1 VVPKPKHALAREHL
15 DRALR
20 HIDDDDE
27 QDAVSSLFYAA
38 EAGLVAVADAQGI
51 DTKKQHGAK
60 AKAAAQLH
68 ADGVLD
74 EDFSSLLRDLNQQR
88 KDVWYEGEPVDFA
101 DRSIEEVAAEV
112 ERLVVAAEET
122 AGDTAA

>member
-1 VVPKPKHALAREHL
+1 MAPKPKHLPAREHL
-15 DRALR
+15 ERALG
-20 HIDDDDE
+20 HIEGDDE

-38 EAGLVAVADAQGI
+38 EAGLVALADARGI

-74 EDFSSLLRDLNQQR
+74 EDFSSLLREL
-88 KDVWYEGEPVDFA
+88 KP
-101 DRSIEEVAAEV
+101 AA
-112 ERLVVAAEET
+112 
-122 AGDTAA
+122 

>member
-1 VVPKPKHALAREHL
+1 VAPKPKHLPAREHL
-15 DRALR
+15 ERALG
-20 HIDDDDE
+20 HIEGDDE

-38 EAGLVAVADAQGI
+38 EAGLVALADARGI

-74 EDFSSLLRDLNQQR
+74 EDFSSLLREL
-88 KDVWYEGEPVDFA
+88 KP
-101 DRSIEEVAAEV
+101 AA
-112 ERLVVAAEET
+112 
-122 AGDTAA
+122 